1 MEAQADPD
9 IPPDVEDLAARI
21 TPQRTI
27 LLLGAGASIPSGAP
41 SGTELARE
49 VSIAIAGRAVSED
62 LMEASTLLETRYG
75 RPALVSAVRAL
86 LNPLKPGGGLVA
98 LAQQPWSAIYTT
110 NFDRLVELAYSRAG
124 RRITPIRSNFE
135 YGAAATTDA
144 TLLFKLHGC
153 VTQDIV
159 DGHHA
164 RMVLTESDYDAYA
177 AYRQAVFQR
186 FALDTM
192 AMDVL
197 VIGQSLRDKHLRDQL
212 KSAHDLHEAQGVP
225 GGRLFALIYEADS
238 DRLDVQRRRGFT
250 VGAGTLDQLM
260 YALTRASPP
269 ADRAPEDTTTVDAHR
284 LRMKPLLSIAAL
296 DVDQA
301 VAQRPDVTRM
311 FNGRAATYAD
321 IRAGFTFERASTRR
335 LAELLQAETQFASLI
350 GVAGVGK
357 TTLAR
362 HLLLSARASGAYCW
376 EHVPDFPL
384 DAEAWLDVE
393 EQLQTHDAEGVLLID
408 DCTRFLGQVN
418 RLVTELV
425 RRDRLSLR
433 LVLTASPS
441 QWRPRM
447 KSRHLFG
454 ERAVMEELSLLTD
467 GEIDEL
473 VNLASAVE
481 EVKALVERGFALL
494 SRSDQIRQLR
504 LRARADMFVCLK
516 NVFATEELDTILLRE
531 FAELKDDEQGV
542 YREVAGIQA
551 VGGRAHR
558 QLVLRLLD
566 VRADQVAHLLLGLAG
581 IVDETTI
588 SEERGLYAWETR
600 HPIIAGIV
608 TRYKYSSD
616 EELYRLLNDIIEH
629 TNPAVRIELVAL
641 NEMCNADY
649 GIRSLTD
656 KTQQLALYRKL
667 VELVPGERIPRHRLV
682 GTLLDLN
689 QLDLAGQEIRQ
700 AEDAVGLDRPL
711 NRYQVRLALARARS
725 TPGIRPEDRA
735 AIVRDAE
742 RYALRGLEKYPD
754 DKFTYIAY
762 ADVGLAMAE
771 MSGDTAILDRA
782 IDQMA
787 AAVETDVP
795 DPALRDA
802 LDATRRRRERL
813 STHVAGATGTG
824 DSEIDAFVE

>member
-1 MEAQADPD
+1 M
-9 IPPDVEDLAARI
+9 
-21 TPQRTI
+21 
-27 LLLGAGASIPSGAP
+27 
-41 SGTELARE
+41 
-49 VSIAIAGRAVSED
+49 SIAVAGRAVSDD
-62 LMEASTLLETRYG
+62 LVEASTLLEARYG
-75 RPALVSAVRAL
+75 RPALVSAVRAVL
-86 LNPLKPGGGLVA
+86 DPLRPAGGLIA
-98 LAQQPWSAIYTT
+98 LAQQPWNAIYTT
-110 NFDRLVELAYSRAG
+110 NFDRLVELAYSRAD
-124 RRITPIRSNFE
+124 RRITPVRSNFE

-144 TLLFKLHGC
+144 TPLFKLHGC

-159 DGHHA
+159 DGHHG
-164 RMVLTESDYDAYA
+164 RMVLTENDYDEYE
-177 AYRQAVFQR
+177 AYRQAVFRR
-186 FALDTM
+186 FELDTM

-212 KSAHDLHEAQGVP
+212 KLAHDLHEAQGVP
-225 GGRLFALIYEADS
+225 GGRLFGLIYEADP

-260 YALTRASPP
+260 YALTRVHPP
-269 ADRAPEDTTTVDAHR
+269 ADRAPEDSLAVDAHR
-284 LRMKPLLSIAAL
+284 LHMKPLLSIAARDL
-296 DVDQA
+296 DQA
-301 VAQRPDVTRM
+301 VAQRPDVIRM
-311 FNGRAATYAD
+311 FNGGAATYAD

-335 LAELLQAETQFASLI
+335 LADLLGAETQFVSLI

-362 HLLLSARASGAYCW
+362 QLLLAARESGAYCW
-376 EHVPDFPL
+376 EHLPDFPF
-384 DAEAWLDVE
+384 DPDAWLDVE
-393 EQLQTHDAEGVLLID
+393 EQLHSRDAQGLLLID

-418 RLVTELV
+418 RLVNELV
-425 RRDRLSLR
+425 GRDRLNLR
-433 LVLTASPS
+433 LVLAASPS

-447 KSRHLFG
+447 KSRYLFG
-454 ERAVMEELSLLTD
+454 PKATIEELSLLTD
-467 GEIDEL
+467 VEIDDL
-473 VNLASAVE
+473 VNLASAVS
-481 EVKALVERGFALL
+481 EVSALVEPGFALL

-531 FAELKDDEQGV
+531 FAELKDDQQGV

-566 VRADQVAHLLLGLAG
+566 VRADQVSALLEGLAG
-581 IVDETTI
+581 IVDESTI
-588 SEERGLYAWETR
+588 SEKAGLYAWDTR
-600 HPIIAGIV
+600 HPIIAAII

-616 EELYRLLNDIIEH
+616 EELFRLLDDIIEN

-649 GIRSLTD
+649 GIRSLAD
-656 KTQQLALYRKL
+656 KAHQLELYRKL
-667 VELVPGERIPRHRLV
+667 VDLVPGERIPRHRLV

-689 QLDLAGQEIRQ
+689 QLDLASQEIRQ

-711 NRYQVRLALARARS
+711 NRYQVRLALARASS
-725 TPGIRPEDRA
+725 TPGIRREDRA
-735 AIVRDAE
+735 AIIRDAE

-771 MSGDTAILDRA
+771 MTGDASIVDRA
-782 IDQMA
+782 IEAMA
-787 AAVETDVP
+787 AAFETDVP

-802 LDATRRRRERL
+802 LDATRRRRRRL
-813 STHVAGATGTG
+813 STVDTTGAASG
-824 DSEIDAFVE
+824 DSEIDAFVD